1 MGNNIPWK
9 LMMGRILKVSRPFS
23 YIQSKNDCP
32 TGVKGEAYGRSRSP
46 ILQFSKWDDEAFLLF
61 KGNGRNEKT
70 RLLERTNNSLILTTN
85 KRKHIYRILDGEN
98 MEYDIVLYEKPRS
111 PVIEMPL
118 EIPKGLSFYKQ
129 GIKYPGL
136 MRDDVFG
143 SYAVYWDKQ
152 NNRYKTGKFCH
163 IYRPKIFDSTGR
175 WIWGDLEF
183 DGESLF
189 IIIDET
195 WLKKARYPVTVDP
208 VIGTSTVGASHLN
221 TEDPSPAEWYDY
233 FYEITMPVN
242 PYVTPGSVSGSCTAY
257 YYSYHSDG
265 EARGYPVIYSNSAG
279 LPANRLSTNESY
291 ADLRNP
297 SSSGEWL
304 SAAFD
309 INGSIPGGSNIW
321 FGYMSRFYMFPYFDE
336 GGTLKE
342 MDVSGNSTPPN
353 TFVPFAGSDQLTL
366 SMYFE
371 YTASENYTRDIA
383 TIAALSDGL
392 SKIYSGKRK
401 MVEPAFSLSDFLR
414 GGKGIS
420 KKLIA
425 GIGIADFSGRALGMF
440 RKKTETEAV
449 YEGLTFK
456 IAFKRIVSAAIGL
469 IDSVIRD
476 LTKTRRIINNLGIT
490 DILARRHDRRQKI
503 SESLDLPENL
513 TRTQNLIRKHNE
525 NISASDGIIRRL
537 MIFLRVISSF
547 SIWDYP
553 FWKKARSKEELFISS
568 PVITEIE
575 IDSEI

>member
-1 MGNNIPWK
+1 M
-9 LMMGRILKVSRPFS
+9 
-23 YIQSKNDCP
+23 
-32 TGVKGEAYGRSRSP
+32 
-46 ILQFSKWDDEAFLLF
+46 
-61 KGNGRNEKT
+61 
-70 RLLERTNNSLILTTN
+70 TTN

-98 MEYDIVLYEKPRS
+98 LEYDIVLYEKPRS

-136 MRDDVFG
+136 MRDEVLG
-143 SYAVYWDKQ
+143 SYAVYWNKQ

-163 IYRPKIFDSTGR
+163 IYRPKIFDAAGR
-175 WIWGDLEF
+175 WIWADLEF

-189 IIIDET
+189 VIINED
-195 WLKKARYPVTVDP
+195 WLKRARYPVTVDP

-257 YYSYHSDG
+257 YYSYHDDS
-265 EARGYPVIYSNSAG
+265 EARGYPVIYSNSGG
-279 LPANRLSTNESY
+279 LPVNRLSTNESY

-304 SAAFD
+304 GAGFD
-309 INGSIPGGSNIW
+309 INGSIPGGSTIW

-353 TFVPFAGSDQLTL
+353 TFVSFGGSNQLTL

-371 YTASENYTRDIA
+371 YTAVENYIRNSA
-383 TIAALSDGL
+383 TTAGVSDGRSRIL
-392 SKIYSGKRK
+392 SIKRK
-401 MVEPAFSLSDFLR
+401 LQEPVLAVHDLLKVRKEIFR
-414 GGKGIS
+414 
-420 KKLIA
+420 KLLVNS
-425 GIGIADFSGRALGMF
+425 GIADFS
-440 RKKTETEAV
+440 K
-449 YEGLTFK
+449 
-456 IAFKRIVSAAIGL
+456 
-469 IDSVIRD
+469 
-476 LTKTRRIINNLGIT
+476 
-490 DILARRHDRRQKI
+490 
-503 SESLDLPENL
+503 
-513 TRTQNLIRKHNE
+513 RTQSLIRKHIE
-525 NISASDGIIRRL
+525 NLTVSDGVLRRV
-537 MIFLRVISSF
+537 MIFYRVISSL

-568 PVITEIE
+568 PVINEIE